1 MSMCRVFSCVV
12 GRGCFLW
19 PEHFLGKTVS
29 LCPASF
35 YTPRPNLPVISGVAW
50 LPTLAI
56 QSPIMKRACF
66 FLDVS
71 SRRSWRFIKLFN
83 FSFFCITDGGIDL
96 DYRDFEW
103 FALETNSFIIFD
115 ITSKYCISGYFVD
128 YEGYSNSPKRLL
140 PTVVDVMVI
149 WAKFTHS
156 SPF

>member
-1 MSMCRVFSCVV
+1 M
-12 GRGCFLW
+12 
-19 PEHFLGKTVS
+19 
-29 LCPASF
+29 
-35 YTPRPNLPVISGVAW
+35 
-50 LPTLAI
+50 
-56 QSPIMKRACF
+56 F

-149 WAKFTHS
+149 
-156 SPF
+156 